1 MKDKDKTTGRAFII
15 AEIGVNH
22 NGNKNLLRELI
33 KQAAAC
39 GVDACKFQ
47 TFSAAKLASASTP
60 KVEYQTLTSD
70 IHESHL
76 QMLQKLEMDH
86 EMHLLAKSE
95 CEKRDLEFISTPYDP
110 ESVGYLADLGVKK
123 IKTASADI
131 VDHRI
136 HRKITEHQLEP
147 IIALGMATNEEIR
160 SALEIYDGCSRK
172 PTLLHCV
179 SNYPCSDDSLNLKCI
194 STLQTQFKLKVGFS
208 DHSIGS
214 DAAVAA
220 LCLGAT
226 VIEKHFTI
234 DKLLPGPDHKAS
246 STKEE
251 LCELVDR
258 IRRVEVMLGHGHK
271 TVQDEELSMR
281 SISRKS
287 TVAAKHISAGEVI
300 TEQSIT
306 MTRPGGGI
314 SGNGYFEL
322 IGKRARDAIIP
333 GEVITWSKIEIND

>member
-1 MKDKDKTTGRAFII
+1 M
-15 AEIGVNH
+15 
-22 NGNKNLLRELI
+22 
-33 KQAAAC
+33 
-39 GVDACKFQ
+39 
-47 TFSAAKLASASTP
+47 
-60 KVEYQTLTSD
+60 
-70 IHESHL
+70 
-76 QMLQKLEMDH
+76 
-86 EMHLLAKSE
+86 
-95 CEKRDLEFISTPYDP
+95 
-110 ESVGYLADLGVKK
+110 
-123 IKTASADI
+123 
-131 VDHRI
+131 
-136 HRKITEHQLEP
+136 
-147 IIALGMATNEEIR
+147 
-160 SALEIYDGCSRK
+160 
-172 PTLLHCV
+172 
-179 SNYPCSDDSLNLKCI
+179 NLKCI